1 MNTRKVEEYLKRLKR
16 REKFLEQRVKDRTET
31 DNSHYDRAE
40 LAALKW
46 LIRYAEDTIIEAAEH
61 QYKWFEEQ
69 EGRNE

>member
-16 REKFLEQRVKDRTET
+16 RERFLEQRVDGKGLSVD
-31 DNSHYDRAE
+31 SHYDRAE

-46 LIRYAEDTIIEAAEH
+46 SIRYVEDTIIEAAEH